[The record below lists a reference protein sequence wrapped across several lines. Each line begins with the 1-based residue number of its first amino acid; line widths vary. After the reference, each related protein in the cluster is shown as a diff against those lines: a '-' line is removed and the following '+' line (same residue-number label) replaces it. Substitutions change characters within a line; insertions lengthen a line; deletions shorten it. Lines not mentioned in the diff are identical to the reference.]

1 MYCSTCFLYFHGKTP
16 KKGHK
21 FMNINLFSDLEDDGR
36 AHCLLH
42 VFIDSCHGLESPATK
57 SKESSKPS
65 PKVELFI
72 GSEKESQSTWPQ
84 YYTNDPVFEQGFVFT
99 VTNPYSDDLHL
110 RVIDTGHK
118 DTEIANLKIRTSGR
132 YIIPT
137 NVRRSFFPENNLLTF
152 FFIFFLKLQL
162 HALIS
167 KNFSF
172 AKIAFHPI
180 CFYSFALIFTFV
192 VNRC

>member
-1 MYCSTCFLYFHGKTP
+1 
-16 KKGHK
+16 
-21 FMNINLFSDLEDDGR
+21 MNFNIFFSDLEDDGR

-118 DTEIANLKIRTSGR
+118 DTEIANLKIRTSGTLYLR
-132 YIIPT
+132 IYDAVFPL
-137 NVRRSFFPENNLLTF
+137 RKQFPDFFFSFFF
-152 FFIFFLKLQL
+152 
-162 HALIS
+162 
-167 KNFSF
+167 
-172 AKIAFHPI
+172 
-180 CFYSFALIFTFV
+180 
-192 VNRC
+192 